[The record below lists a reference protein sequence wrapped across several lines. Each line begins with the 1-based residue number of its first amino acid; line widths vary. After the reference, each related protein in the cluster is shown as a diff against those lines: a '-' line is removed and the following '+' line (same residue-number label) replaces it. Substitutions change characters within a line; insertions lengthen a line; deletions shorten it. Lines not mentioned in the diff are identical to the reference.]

1 MGSGIAKITEYQ
13 AIEQGSNAG
22 KEYKMSKKEKF
33 ALYLPPEKK
42 VEIERIYQEDGS
54 RSITVFIEH
63 AIDFYLSYLK
73 ADTAGI
79 FLPTALK
86 SYMDGRLGTF
96 EKRMS
101 SVLFKNA
108 VETDMAMSILADN
121 ADLDEEYLRRQRNRS
136 VNNVKRT
143 NGQLSFEQLARQAA
157 ESGDG
162 EWLD

>member
-1 MGSGIAKITEYQ
+1 
-13 AIEQGSNAG
+13 
-22 KEYKMSKKEKF
+22 
-33 ALYLPPEKK
+33 
-42 VEIERIYQEDGS
+42 
-54 RSITVFIEH
+54 
-63 AIDFYLSYLK
+63 
-73 ADTAGI
+73 
-79 FLPTALK
+79 
-86 SYMDGRLGTF
+86 MDGRLGTF